1 MINVFRCYHF
11 LKNSFHSLMPI
22 NIFDVHY
29 CIDLRHEVK
38 LLKLYGAKMLEK
50 LNKSLIEAPIVKK
63 GDYNYFVH
71 PITDGIPLTEPEL
84 LEEVAEAASKII
96 TLPVDKIV
104 CVEAMGIHLAT
115 ALSIKTRI
123 PFVVVRKRY
132 YGLDGEVSVHQMTG
146 YSEGELYINGL
157 NEGDRVF
164 LIDDVVST
172 GGTMIAVL
180 NALKKMGIEIVYV
193 MAVIEKGKGK
203 EIVESATG
211 MEVKT
216 LVKVDVID
224 GQVVIL

>member
-1 MINVFRCYHF
+1 
-11 LKNSFHSLMPI
+11 
-22 NIFDVHY
+22 
-29 CIDLRHEVK
+29 
-38 LLKLYGAKMLEK
+38 MLEK

-96 TLPVDKIV
+96 NLPVDKIV

-132 YGLDGEVSVHQMTG
+132 YGLDGEVGVHQMTG
-146 YSEGELYINGL
+146 YSEGKLYINGL

-211 MEVKT
+211 IEVKT